1 VGPPRTYTLSELEDR
16 SGFDKRTIAYYI
28 QESLLPKV
36 GRRGPKTRYPQDFL
50 DRLMF
55 IRRVRDLQ
63 DAGKLRAVTLSEISD
78 VMAGLSAED
87 IRRGSKR
94 AMAEAE
100 IRDMFPE
107 PDFETTQLSI
117 SAAENLSSFGADLD
131 SDLGLRLDA
140 PGTRVPPDAETWS
153 DPGESFSMAPASK
166 RRETLQTRL
175 LPPEPDAKRSLLT
188 EASEY
193 FDGSRRRKKIADEL
207 GRLVR
212 AVDERARHSTTT
224 SSSGPNREQLT
235 RVAVTE
241 DIILSV
247 RNIDD
252 KDVHLV
258 EELAEVLRRAGK
270 IP

>member
-1 VGPPRTYTLSELEDR
+1 MGPPRTYTLSELEDR

-78 VMAGLSAED
+78 VMARLSAED

-107 PDFETTQLSI
+107 PDFETTQVSI
-117 SAAENLSSFGADLD
+117 SAAENLSSFGADLADFD
-131 SDLGLRLDA
+131 SLEALSA
-140 PGTRVPPDAETWS
+140 SAPPDAETWS
-153 DPGESFSMAPASK
+153 DPGESLSMAPASK

-175 LPPEPDAKRSLLT
+175 VPPEPDAKRSLFT
-188 EASEY
+188 EAAGY
-193 FDGSRRRKKIADEL
+193 FDGSRRRKKITDDL
-207 GRLVR
+207 GSLVR

-247 RNIDD
+247 RNIDE

-270 IP
+270 KP